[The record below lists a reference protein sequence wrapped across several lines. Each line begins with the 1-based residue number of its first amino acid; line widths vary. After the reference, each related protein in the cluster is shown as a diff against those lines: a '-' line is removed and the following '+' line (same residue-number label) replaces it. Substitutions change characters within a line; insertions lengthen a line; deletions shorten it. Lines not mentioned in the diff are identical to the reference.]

1 MNEPLRVLF
10 LCTQNSA
17 RSQIAEALLRR
28 KGAGRFHVTS
38 AGTEPASA
46 VHPLTM
52 AVLLRAG
59 IDWEGRRPRS
69 IEAVMGGEA
78 WDLVI
83 TVCDRARETCPR
95 LPGQPVTAH
104 WGIADPAAV
113 SGSDAAADAAFWE
126 ALTFLSRRIDL
137 LCALPDE
144 KLRGLALESSISGL
158 LAETDAATERRPE

>member
-1 MNEPLRVLF
+1 
-10 LCTQNSA
+10 
-17 RSQIAEALLRR
+17 
-28 KGAGRFHVTS
+28 
-38 AGTEPASA
+38 
-46 VHPLTM
+46 M

-113 SGSDAAADAAFWE
+113 SASDAAADAAFWE